1 MATLFE
7 LKSINMLHTLSDRVA
22 INEVS
27 SLGEKQVKVS
37 AKGLDY

>member
-7 LKSINMLHTLSDRVA
+7 LKSIKMLHTLSDTVA
-22 INEVS
+22 INEVY

-37 AKGLDY
+37 AKELDY